1 MLKSISYNRF
11 LGIIMNKK
19 SKFFFYYWFPL
30 LLYCVLIY
38 SLSSDKYPV
47 HVPKSF
53 SADKFIHFFAYAFLG
68 LLIIR
73 AFATLRIKENIVFLI
88 IISTLLSTLY
98 GLSDEMHQYFVPYR
112 CADVKDVYAD
122 LLGSAFGV
130 YVYYL
135 LSIKYHVP
143 VLIPGLTKLCEF
155 CRKD

>member
-1 MLKSISYNRF
+1 
-11 LGIIMNKK
+11 MNKK

-73 AFATLRIKENIVFLI
+73 AFATLWIKENIVFLI

-143 VLIPGLTKLCEF
+143 VLIPGLTNLCKF

>member
-19 SKFFFYYWFPL
+19 SKIFFYYWFPL

-143 VLIPGLTKLCEF
+143 VLIPGLTNLCKF

>member
-1 MLKSISYNRF
+1 
-11 LGIIMNKK
+11 MNKK
-19 SKFFFYYWFPL
+19 SKFFFYYWLPL

-47 HVPKSF
+47 NVPKSF

-143 VLIPGLTKLCEF
+143 VLIPGLTNLCKF